1 MNQQQERKFSKFLS
15 LILRHNPG
23 KIGLQL
29 DQQGWANVQ
38 ELIEKVNK
46 ARKQPISLS
55 DLEQVVAND
64 NKQRYS
70 FTGDKSRIRA
80 NQGHS
85 INIDLGL
92 EPQTPPAVLFHGT
105 ASRFLDSIMEKGLLA
120 GSRQHVHLSLDIE
133 TATNVGRRHIV
144 GKRHGNPVI
153 LKIDTFQM
161 LKDGHLFY
169 LSDNNVWLTDHV
181 PVKYL
186 SS

>member
-1 MNQQQERKFSKFLS
+1 MNQQQERKFSQFLS

-29 DQQGWANVQ
+29 DRHGWASVPD
-38 ELIEKVNK
+38 LIDKVNK
-46 ARKQPISLS
+46 ARKLPITQS

-70 FTGDKSRIRA
+70 LNEDKSHIRA

-92 EPQTPPAVLFHGT
+92 DPQTPPAVLYHGT
-105 ASRFLDSIMEKGLLA
+105 ASRFVDSILEKGLLA
-120 GSRQHVHLSLDIE
+120 GSRQHVHLSLDIK
-133 TATNVGRRHIV
+133 TAIIV
-144 GKRHGNPVI
+144 GKRHGKPVI
-153 LKIDTFQM
+153 LKIDTAKM
-161 LKDGHLFY
+161 SADDHLFY

-186 SS
+186 SVDQ